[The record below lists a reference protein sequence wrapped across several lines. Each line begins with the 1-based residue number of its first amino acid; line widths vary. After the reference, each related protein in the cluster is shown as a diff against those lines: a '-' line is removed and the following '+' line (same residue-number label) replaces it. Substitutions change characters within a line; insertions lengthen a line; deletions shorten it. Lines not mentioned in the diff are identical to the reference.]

1 MGNNAPPPTTAAR
14 RRALRAAGAVLVLA
28 CVLPLI
34 GACVKANPPT
44 DVGSP
49 VSPSTTTTGGGG
61 TTTLPSPTGPLSYNQ
76 DMKPIFDS
84 DCVPCHNNSFAA
96 GRYSMSSYSAVL
108 RDVVPGS
115 ASSRLVTT
123 TQPGGSMYPY
133 FTSDRATK
141 AALVRAWV
149 VDNKA
154 AQTR

>member
-1 MGNNAPPPTTAAR
+1 MGNNPPPSTPGER
-14 RRALRAAGAVLVLA
+14 RRTAPSAGAALVLLA
-28 CVLPLI
+28 LLPVV

-44 DVGSP
+44 DTGSP
-49 VSPSTTTTGGGG
+49 VAPSTTTGG
-61 TTTLPSPTGPLSYNQ
+61 TTTPTTSPTGPLAYTP

-84 DCVPCHNNSFAA
+84 DCVYCHGSSRPA
-96 GRYSMSSYSAVL
+96 GNYSMSTYAAVM

-123 TQPGGSMYPY
+123 TQSGGSMYRY
-133 FTSDRATK
+133 WTGNRATK

-154 AQTR
+154 AQSR

>member
-1 MGNNAPPPTTAAR
+1 MGNKTPPLLGMAVR
-14 RRALRAAGAVLVLA
+14 RRIAPAAALVLIAVLSFA
-28 CVLPLI
+28 

-49 VSPSTTTTGGGG
+49 VSPSSATGG
-61 TTTLPSPTGPLSYNQ
+61 TTTPTPSTTGPLAYTP

-84 DCVPCHNNSFAA
+84 DCVYCHGNSRPA
-96 GRYSMSSYSAVL
+96 GNYSMSTYTAVM
-108 RDVVPGS
+108 RDVVPGN

-123 TQPGGSMYPY
+123 TQSGGSMYRY
-133 FTSDRATK
+133 WTGNRATK